1 MSIRY
6 SSQDQDTIISVS
18 PTQQLAI
25 SRFVTRT
32 YGWMFLGLALTGL
45 VSFLIASSP
54 TAVGAVLENRWA
66 FMGCILAEFGLVI
79 GLTAAWRRL
88 SAAAATMGF
97 LLYAALNGVT
107 FAVIFLVYTMS
118 SIAQVFFI
126 TSAMFGGLALFG
138 TVTKRDLTGIGTFMA
153 MGVWGMI
160 LVSLVNV
167 FMQSNA
173 LSLGMSVAGVI
184 IFSGLAAY
192 DAQKI
197 KAIAYASTTNGMST
211 GEADK
216 GAIFGALALYL
227 DFINLFLSL
236 LRLFGER
243 RN

>member
-6 SSQDQDTIISVS
+6 SSQDTIVSVS
-18 PTQQLAI
+18 PSQQLAI

-45 VSFLIASSP
+45 VSFLIASSE
-54 TAVGAVLENRWA
+54 TAVHAVLENQWA
-66 FMGCILAEFGLVI
+66 FMGCILAEFALVI

-97 LLYAALNGVT
+97 LAYAALNGVT
-107 FAVIFLVYTMS
+107 LGVIFLIYTMS

-153 MGVWGMI
+153 MGIWGLI
-160 LVSLVNV
+160 LVGLVNMFV
-167 FMQSNA
+167 QSSA
-173 LSLGMSVAGVI
+173 LSLGTSVAGVI

-197 KAIAYASTTNGMST
+197 KAIAYASTTGGMSA
-211 GEADK
+211 EADK

-243 RN
+243 RD